1 MGIDAAIDW
10 ARRIAQDDTHGYSQ
24 AQRWGKD
31 FDCSSYVISAL
42 EAGGFPMR
50 AHGATY
56 TGNMAQALKACGFRR
71 VNENARVNLAT
82 GAGLVA
88 GDVLLNPATH
98 TELYIGN
105 GLCAGAHSSET
116 GGKYGAVGD
125 QTGNEISIQPYR
137 NKNYTEVW
145 RYLGA
150 GAPPVAH
157 TSGDQIGSV
166 ARAVIRGEYGNGA
179 ERVRRLIAAGYD
191 ADKVQQRVNQIMR
204 GG

>member
-1 MGIDAAIDW
+1 MAGINSAIEW

-31 FDCSSYVISAL
+31 YDCSSYVISAL

-56 TGNMAQALKACGFRR
+56 TGNMGAALKACGFRR
-71 VNENARVNLAT
+71 VSVNLAN

-105 GLCAGAHSSET
+105 GRCAGAHSSET
-116 GGKYGAVGD
+116 GGKYGAAGD

-145 RYLGA
+145 RYMGA

-157 TSGDQIGSV
+157 TSGDNIDSV
-166 ARAVIRGEYGNGA
+166 ARAVIRGEFGNGA

-191 ADKVQQRVNQIMR
+191 ADKVQKRVNQIMR

>member
-1 MGIDAAIDW
+1 MAGIDAAVEW
-10 ARRIAQDDTHGYSQ
+10 AKRIAQDDTHGYSQ

-31 FDCSSYVISAL
+31 YDCSSFVISAL

-56 TGNMAQALKACGFRR
+56 TGNMGAALKACGFRR
-71 VNENARVNLAT
+71 VYTVNLKS
-82 GAGLVA
+82 GAGLVSC
-88 GDVLLNPATH
+88 DILLNPATH
-98 TELYIGN
+98 TEIYIGN
-105 GLCAGAHSSET
+105 GMCVGAHSSET
-116 GGKYGAVGD
+116 GGKYGAPGD

-145 RYLGA
+145 RYMGA
-150 GAPPVAH
+150 GATTVAH
-157 TSGDQIGSV
+157 TSGDSIDSV

-191 ADKVQQRVNQIMR
+191 ADKVQKRVNQIMR

>member
-1 MGIDAAIDW
+1 MGIDAAIAW

-31 FDCSSYVISAL
+31 YDCSSYVISAL

-56 TGNMAQALKACGFRR
+56 TGNMAAALRACGFRR
-71 VNENARVNLAT
+71 VNTVDLVRGVE
-82 GAGLVA
+82 LVA

-105 GLCAGAHSSET
+105 GMCAGAHSSET

-150 GAPPVAH
+150 GAPPVSH
-157 TSGDQIGSV
+157 TSGDQIDSV

-191 ADKVQQRVNQIMR
+191 ADKVQKRVNQIMR

>member
-1 MGIDAAIDW
+1 MAGIDAAIAW

-31 FDCSSYVISAL
+31 YDCSSYVISAL

-50 AHGATY
+50 EHGATY
-56 TGNMAQALKACGFRR
+56 TGNMGAALQACGFRR
-71 VNENARVNLAT
+71 VIVNLT
-82 GAGLVA
+82 SGAGLVA

-105 GLCAGAHSSET
+105 GMCAGAHSSET
-116 GGKYGAVGD
+116 GGKYGASGD

-145 RYLGA
+145 RYMGA

-157 TSGDQIGSV
+157 TSGDTIDRV

-191 ADKVQQRVNQIMR
+191 ADKVQKRVNQIMR

>member
-1 MGIDAAIDW
+1 MGIEAAIEW

-31 FDCSSYVISAL
+31 YDCSSYVISAL

-56 TGNMAQALKACGFRR
+56 TGNMSAALRACGFKRL
-71 VNENARVNLAT
+71 NENARVNLAT

-145 RYLGA
+145 RYMGA
-150 GAPPVAH
+150 GAPPVVH
-157 TSGDQIGSV
+157 TSNDSIDSV

-191 ADKVQQRVNQIMR
+191 ADKVQKRVNQIMR